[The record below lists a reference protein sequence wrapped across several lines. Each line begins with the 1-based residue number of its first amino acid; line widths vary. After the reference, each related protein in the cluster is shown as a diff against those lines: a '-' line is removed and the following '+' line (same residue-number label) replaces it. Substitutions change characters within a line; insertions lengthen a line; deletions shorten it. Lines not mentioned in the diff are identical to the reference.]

1 MCDHPILKSGYNYEQ
16 ELKRRAYIERTMNRS
31 LEENIEENNLM
42 KQVIEIEKKLEKY
55 DTYKK

>member
-31 LEENIEENNLM
+31 LEDNIKENNLM
-42 KQVIEIEKKLEKY
+42 KQAIEIEKN
-55 DTYKK
+55 